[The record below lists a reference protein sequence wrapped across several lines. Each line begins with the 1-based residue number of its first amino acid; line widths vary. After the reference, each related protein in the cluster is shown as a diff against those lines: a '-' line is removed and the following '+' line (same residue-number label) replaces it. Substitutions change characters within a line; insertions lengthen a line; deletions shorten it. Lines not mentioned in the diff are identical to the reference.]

1 MKRGLEPA
9 IYNVPTPP
17 ISLSNATYPSPS
29 ASEASGMI
37 PHASFPFPGHNTGA
51 NMHRQTAVSSRL
63 AHDNRNKPICQRQCI
78 FSMPSEDL
86 NKETLYNARSF
97 NAEYQDK
104 ALTADELK
112 KVVDELLFQGTAISN
127 TLLVDMDMKKSVA
140 RFPWNTGGPMVDVFV
155 SGRVQLLDSW
165 PDAKA
170 SDRLYWILKP
180 EIRIPENGPDP
191 DYVQR
196 RRPPE
201 NFDEKGA
208 REDAGN
214 RAGPLETPVVYKLQL
229 MPVTRALNDPSIS
242 DLVAVPGKPWI
253 RGKFFC
259 VGTITDPKSVS
270 GPDLS
275 SNTYDPEATMQQE
288 LTVRDR
294 TVMISRRVYLR

>member
-1 MKRGLEPA
+1 
-9 IYNVPTPP
+9 
-17 ISLSNATYPSPS
+17 
-29 ASEASGMI
+29 
-37 PHASFPFPGHNTGA
+37 
-51 NMHRQTAVSSRL
+51 
-63 AHDNRNKPICQRQCI
+63 
-78 FSMPSEDL
+78 MPSEDL

-180 EIRIPENGPDP
+180 EVRIPENGPDP
-191 DYVQR
+191 DYHQPR
-196 RRPPE
+196 RRSV
-201 NFDEKGA
+201 NFDEKGNE
-208 REDAGN
+208 EDGSSIDGD
-214 RAGPLETPVVYKLQL
+214 RTQLYKLQL
-229 MPVTRALNDPSIS
+229 VPVTRALNDPSIS
-242 DLVAVPGKPWI
+242 DLVAVPGQPWI

-259 VGTITDPKSVS
+259 VGTVTDPKSVS
-270 GPDLS
+270 GPDMS